1 MVEDANCIFCK
12 IVAGEIPSINVY
24 ENQHVLAF
32 MDINPVS
39 TGHVLVI
46 PKGHWRDLFDVPDEQ
61 LGFVAASVRKVAY
74 AVKNALSPDGVSI
87 TQANGR
93 GAAQSVLHYHVHI
106 VPRTMGDD
114 LKINW
119 ELVPGDMEEIS
130 SVAERVRLQL
140 GEL

>member
-1 MVEDANCIFCK
+1 MVQDANCIFCK

-46 PKGHWRDLFDVPDEQ
+46 PKGHWRDLFDMPDEQ
-61 LGFVAASVRKVAY
+61 LGFVAAAVRKVAHS
-74 AVKNALSPDGVSI
+74 VRNALSPDGISI
-87 TQANGR
+87 AQANGR
-93 GAAQSVLHYHVHI
+93 GAAQSILHYHVHI

-119 ELVPGDMEEIS
+119 ELVPGDMEEIT
-130 SVAERVRLQL
+130 SVAERIMLQL
-140 GEL
+140 G